1 MNTNRRREKI
11 LVIEDEADILEVIE
25 YNLRREGY
33 RVNGSLDGEQGLQLA
48 KKENPDLIVLD
59 LMLPGMDGL
68 EVCREL
74 KRDVLTRTTPV
85 IILTAKSEE
94 SDVILGLGVGADD
107 YVTKPF
113 RPKELIARVQAVLR
127 RGPLR
132 AETSGPERVV
142 RGEIVIDTARHEVR
156 VKGDAIQFTPTE
168 LRLLHFLAVHPGRVF
183 TRGHLLSRVI
193 GEDAVVTDRNVDVHV
208 RAVRHKL
215 GELRDT
221 IETVRGIG
229 YRFKDAVTAACL
241 VILHAQASEFPDA
254 ATGVSEDRN
263 HGPIPNADRRRRIR
277 GVE

>member
-1 MNTNRRREKI
+1 MSTIRRREKI

-33 RVNGSLDGEQGLQLA
+33 RVSGSLDGEQGLQQA
-48 KKENPDLIVLD
+48 KKDNPDLVVLD

-68 EVCREL
+68 EVCRQL
-74 KRDVLTRTTPV
+74 KSDPLTRTTPV

-94 SDVILGLGVGADD
+94 TDVIVGLGVGADD

-132 AETSGPERVV
+132 TETSGPRVV
-142 RGEIVIDTARHEVR
+142 RGEIVIDTARHEVLVR
-156 VKGDAIQFTPTE
+156 GQAVTFTPTE
-168 LRLLHFLAVHPGRVF
+168 LRLLHFLAGHPGRVF

-193 GEDAVVTDRNVDVHV
+193 GEDAVVTDRNVDVHIRSV
-208 RAVRHKL
+208 RQKL
-215 GELRDT
+215 GDLRDA

-229 YRFKDAVTAACL
+229 YRFKDAV
-241 VILHAQASEFPDA
+241 
-254 ATGVSEDRN
+254 
-263 HGPIPNADRRRRIR
+263 NA
-277 GVE
+277 G